1 MAAPATTFIYR
12 HVKVR
17 ITTEQPVELIDI
29 TRDVE
34 SLITDVDMLN
44 GFVSLQ
50 SPHVTTAVVLN
61 EGDVLRIRP
70 AAALEVADGRL
81 KLKTNERALLV
92 ESDGPAA
99 RELAVVLIGQAVE
112 EPESHFQIRNDGG
125 TAADSPE
132 TPSSSARVRPPR
144 TVSA

>member
-1 MAAPATTFIYR
+1 MAAPAMTFIYR
-12 HVKVR
+12 HVKLR

-29 TRDVE
+29 TRNVE
-34 SLITDVDMLN
+34 SLIADVDMLN

-81 KLKTNERALLV
+81 KLRGDERALLV
-92 ESDGPAA
+92 EADGPGA
-99 RELAVVLIGQAVE
+99 RELTVILIGQAVE
-112 EPESHFQIRNDGG
+112 EADGYE
-125 TAADSPE
+125 AAVQRDG
-132 TPSSSARVRPPR
+132 VLQ
-144 TVSA
+144 